1 MTDRVDEANAPVVA
15 EGVRAPRP
23 PGPSRALVTGGSSG
37 LGAAL
42 CRALIARG
50 DQVVSADVNL
60 PGEPVEGVGYL
71 TLDVRSDQDWS
82 DAVAWVDRE
91 WGGLEVLYNNA
102 GVAGGG
108 RVDVAGI
115 DEWQWITEI
124 NLFGVVR
131 GTKAFVPMMKRQRSG
146 LIVNTASLA
155 GLVHPAGMGSYNAVK
170 AAVVAF
176 TETIGHELAE
186 HGIRAAVV
194 CPSYFRTGLVEHV
207 QGRRSHGGA
216 EPPTV
221 SDSAVGE
228 VIGALVANAPLGPDE
243 IAAEVLAALD
253 RGEELILPDDD
264 ARAAYRLK
272 VGDRAAYDAVMRK
285 QAARLAAMGGE

>member
-1 MTDRVDEANAPVVA
+1 VTERVDEANAPVVA

-23 PGPSRALVTGGSSG
+23 PGPLRALVTGGSSG

-50 DQVVSADVNL
+50 DQVVSADVIL
-60 PGEPVEGVGYL
+60 PAEPVDGVGYL

-91 WGGLEVLYNNA
+91 WGGIDVLFNNA

-176 TETIGHELAE
+176 TETIGHELAD

-194 CPSYFRTGLVEHV
+194 CPSYFRTGLVEQM
-207 QGRRSHGGA
+207 QG
-216 EPPTV
+216 
-221 SDSAVGE
+221 SDTAVGE

-264 ARAAYRLK
+264 ARAAYGLK
-272 VGDRAAYDAVMRK
+272 VGDRAAYDEVMRK
-285 QAARLAAMGGE
+285 QAARLDALGGPA